1 MQGFEEY
8 VNGTAGRLL
17 RTAFL
22 LTGDLHHAEDLLQTA
37 YERTAR
43 HWRRVSRGG
52 DPEAY
57 TRKILTNL
65 AIDRGRKRRRG
76 HDQPVGAPE
85 DVELLAR
92 VESGTAGFEEAHALG
107 DLLDGALAQLPPRQ
121 RAVVVL
127 RYWCDLSEQEI
138 AHILGVTAGTVKSQ
152 ASRAL
157 ATLRGLVDHRTGG
170 TP

>member
-17 RTAFL
+17 RTAFF
-22 LTGDLHHAEDLLQTA
+22 LTGDLHHAEDLLQIA

-43 HWRRVSRGG
+43 HWRRVSRAGN
-52 DPEAY
+52 PEAY

-65 AIDRGRKRRRG
+65 AIDRGRKRQRG
-76 HDQPVGAPE
+76 HDQPVGAPS

-92 VESGTAGFEEAHALG
+92 VESGAASFEEAHALG

-138 AHILGVTAGTVKSQ
+138 AHTLGVTAGTVKSQ

-157 ATLRGLVDHRTGG
+157 AALRGLVDRPTGG